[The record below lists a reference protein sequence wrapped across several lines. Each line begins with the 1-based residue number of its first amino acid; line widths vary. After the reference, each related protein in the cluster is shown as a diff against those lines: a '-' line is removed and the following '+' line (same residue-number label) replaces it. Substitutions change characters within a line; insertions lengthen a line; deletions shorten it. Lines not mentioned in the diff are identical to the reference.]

1 MQHGGGLNAS
11 IFKQIGQDLIEKR
24 GKAAVRKKD
33 LKNACA
39 KNWDPYNAPPS
50 TRQM

>member
-1 MQHGGGLNAS
+1 MPHQQGLNTS
-11 IFKQIGQDLIEKR
+11 LFKQIGQDLIEKN
-24 GKAAVRKKD
+24 GKAAVGKKD

>member
-1 MQHGGGLNAS
+1 MQHGGVLNAS
-11 IFKQIGQDLIEKR
+11 IFNQIGQDLIEKR